1 MLKLKQQF
9 ILCLI
14 YNMFNKMY
22 VHKFLLLLLRV
33 TNIKYDMLKLKQQ
46 FILCLIYNM
55 FNKMY
60 VHKFLLL
67 LLRVTNIKYDF
78 IHALFHVNNVL
89 KD

>member
-22 VHKFLLLLLRV
+22 VHNFFLLLLTV
-33 TNIKYDMLKLKQQ
+33 I
-46 FILCLIYNM
+46 
-55 FNKMY
+55 
-60 VHKFLLL
+60 
-67 LLRVTNIKYDF
+67 NIKYDF
-78 IHALFHVNNVL
+78 IHALFHANNVL